1 MGSAEVRLSFVL
13 LERGSGGLVLSAAC
27 AVLLAG
33 CGGASPYA
41 WNPGPRVGEQ
51 LAALQIPGLP
61 ALRLRADQPRSG
73 FSDAGNRQHAP
84 APVVMAGA
92 SQLATQPAAPA
103 GGAPRKLTPV
113 TGEFDGPQRF
123 PVQLMTLKPGEERV
137 PLLGEGRERGT
148 VSSSFMLEREHRAN
162 FTQILCE
169 YGPFPD
175 GTPDWGILF
184 WKGKRPAIA
193 PEVVDSLNRRNPMSA
208 GTSIDV
214 SIQSCPRTWG
224 QAVAIANREATPESI
239 GADIAMEPDKTKAGS
254 DQEDWI
260 AEARRAGALSGT
272 EFESLLARAEAKVA
286 SFERVGREARW
297 QAFRSEIYSGFGV
310 DLVRLAQAAWVQG
323 EQINATGSGRKRF
336 DVWDNEVGGPVI
348 HLIRRVENYRFSQEH
363 RRMTFAEIQGG
374 DAADT
379 SGYWNG
385 RTMPMS
391 RMYDAQNHL
400 LALMQHKL
408 QGQSLIR
415 PDFMLRAARD
425 IERDRPKGDPG
436 RAHFAYKPLEK
447 REDWSLTPIEQ
458 ATAKVVDMAG
468 YLAEMLRTF
477 DKVDADARESRIAL
491 WKCIKE
497 NCDQAGNK
505 LYAYSVAQ
513 TAKDHFYFLRGYT
526 SMRALKPLMA
536 AMGSSN
542 IDGGIVPGCGQE
554 AMALQD
560 ALTAAAE
567 KRGNSTNWV
576 GAVLEGPVYKD
587 WKTCRDKM
595 EYFLRP
601 RNP

>member
-1 MGSAEVRLSFVL
+1 MRSSFAL
-13 LERGSGGLVLSAAC
+13 LERGSYVFVLSAAC

-61 ALRLRADQPRSG
+61 ALRLRADQPSSG
-73 FSDAGNRQHAP
+73 FSDAGSRQHAP
-84 APVVMAGA
+84 APVVIAGA

-137 PLLGEGRERGT
+137 PLLGEGRERGM

-193 PEVVDSLNRRNPMSA
+193 PEVVDSLNRRNPVSA

-239 GADIAMEPDKTKAGS
+239 GANIAMEPDKTKAGS

-260 AEARRAGALSGT
+260 AKARRAGALSET

-286 SFERVGREARW
+286 SFERAGREARW
-297 QAFRSEIYSGFGV
+297 QAFRSEIYTGFGV

-336 DVWDNEVGGPVI
+336 DVWDNEVAGPVI

-363 RRMTFAEIQGG
+363 RRMTFAEIQQG
-374 DAADT
+374 DAAIR
-379 SGYWNG
+379 SQSNWRVAIN
-385 RTMPMS
+385 MAPMLDS
-391 RMYDAQNHL
+391 QDYLMSLMAQ
-400 LALMQHKL
+400 KL
-408 QGQSLIR
+408 QGQYLIR
-415 PDFMLRAARD
+415 PDFLARAAKD
-425 IERDRPKGDPG
+425 IERDRPTGDPG
-436 RAHFAYKPLEK
+436 RALYVYKPTEQ
-447 REDWSLTPIEQ
+447 REDWSLTPLEQ
-458 ATAKVVDMAG
+458 AVGKATDIAG
-468 YLAEMLRTF
+468 LIGTMLRTF

-491 WKCIKE
+491 WKCIRE
-497 NCDQAGNK
+497 NCDQAGNR

-526 SMRALKPLMA
+526 SMQALKPLMSV
-536 AMGSSN
+536 MGASN
-542 IDGGIVPGCGQE
+542 IDGGIVPGCGKE
-554 AMALQD
+554 VMALQG
-560 ALTAAAE
+560 ALAAAAE